1 MSLSLCKNHSY
12 AVLSEFSREAIVP
25 VRHLLLLAN
34 IVTTSKAPVT
44 SSVAPVTTSK
54 QNPREEAI
62 ASRLNSPAFAVANWR
77 SEPDVEPQRLPPPGL
92 ICTHLQWFLSFA
104 PFGFLSRSAPVPQVG
119 L

>member
-44 SSVAPVTTSK
+44 SSVAPVTTSLYITAVENNQFQK
-54 QNPREEAI
+54 KSSNKCH
-62 ASRLNSPAFAVANWR
+62 ASSNRCL
-77 SEPDVEPQRLPPPGL
+77 
-92 ICTHLQWFLSFA
+92 T
-104 PFGFLSRSAPVPQVG
+104 SRNNVC
-119 L
+119 